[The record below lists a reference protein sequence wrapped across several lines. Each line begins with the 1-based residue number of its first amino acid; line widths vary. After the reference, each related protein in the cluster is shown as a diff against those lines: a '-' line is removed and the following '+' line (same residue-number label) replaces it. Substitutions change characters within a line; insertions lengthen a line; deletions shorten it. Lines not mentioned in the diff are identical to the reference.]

1 MGSGVLSPRACC
13 LRCSVRVPRVVSGQP
28 TTQKPVQKGHIINVA
43 ITRNPIE
50 GETKM
55 YRKQTRIAMLALVV
69 GVIAAWTVPVVW
81 AGSPHFINN
90 AFTLTRTDNSL
101 TVSGKEAGL
110 GDEAQIHVVLSATA
124 LCING
129 GGNHPKAVNKES
141 VSAAGDFP
149 VQNGKADFSLTV
161 TATFQPPCSPPMTVE
176 FTDVTVTDT
185 TNGLSHSFPG
195 TF

>member
-1 MGSGVLSPRACC
+1 MHRVTFLAALSLIA
-13 LRCSVRVPRVVSGQP
+13 
-28 TTQKPVQKGHIINVA
+28 VA
-43 ITRNPIE
+43 I
-50 GETKM
+50 
-55 YRKQTRIAMLALVV
+55 A
-69 GVIAAWTVPVVW
+69 VPVAW
-81 AGSPHFINN
+81 AGSPHFVDDTVT
-90 AFTLTRTDNSL
+90 ATRTGDSL

-110 GDEAQIHVVLSATA
+110 GDEAQVHIVVTATA

-141 VSAAGDFP
+141 VSSEGDFP
-149 VQNGKADFSLTV
+149 VQNGKAYFSLTL

-185 TNGLSHSFPG
+185 TNNISTSLSG